1 MADLNWYRN
10 FVAVYRAG
18 SVSGAARVKHLTQP
32 AISQQLSALESS
44 IGEPLFVRTPK
55 GMQPTER
62 GKFLYTQ
69 IAESLDRLERVNTNL
84 SRVHNNAQN
93 PIRLGTSPE
102 FFSEYILPRVASHP
116 LRLHTQFVDAKG
128 GGLFAQLEAGTLD
141 VVIGVQRSNMR
152 ALEDRVLLEKKFYLV
167 GSTQLEPPRREQA
180 LSTWLRQQSWVSY
193 SADLP
198 MIRQFFSSKFKTRFD
213 GHLALIVPDL
223 RAVRLAVQL
232 GMGISIL
239 PDFLCDE
246 AIKAGQLQ
254 NLWGE
259 KEVIPN
265 ERWLMTYRDVD
276 AGRDEFAQLVQLL
289 QDNG

>member
-10 FVAVYRAG
+10 FIAVYRSG
-18 SVSGAARVKHLTQP
+18 SVSGAARVRHLTQP

-44 IGEPLFVRTPK
+44 LGEPLFVRTPK

-69 IAESLDRLERVNTNL
+69 IVESLDRLERVTKNL
-84 SRVHNNAQN
+84 KRTPNHSQN

-102 FFSEYILPRVASHP
+102 FFAEYILPRVATDS

-128 GGLFAQLEAGTLD
+128 TSLFAQLEAGTLD
-141 VVIGVQRSNMR
+141 VVIGVQRSNVR

-167 GSTQLEPPRREQA
+167 GPTNLEPPRKEQA
-180 LSTWLRQQSWVSY
+180 FNAWLRQQSWISY
-193 SADLP
+193 SGDLP

-213 GHLALIVPDL
+213 GQLALIVPDL
-223 RAVRLAVQL
+223 RSVRLAVQL

-239 PDFLCDE
+239 PDFLCDQAFE
-246 AIKAGQLQ
+246 TGQLQ
-254 NLWGE
+254 NLSGE
-259 KEVIPN
+259 QEVIPN

-276 AGRDEFAQLVQLL
+276 AGRSEFAKLIQLL
-289 QDNG
+289 QSES